1 MGKPRQ
7 FRYGALLLLIDIEQ
21 MVGLDAYFAEADNY
35 IAFVKSSASA
45 PGFDSILMPG
55 EIESTMK
62 KKRMADGI
70 FVEEETWG
78 QILASAKQYGAEVG
92 AE

>member
-1 MGKPRQ
+1 
-7 FRYGALLLLIDIEQ
+7 
-21 MVGLDAYFAEADNY
+21 
-35 IAFVKSSASA
+35 
-45 PGFDSILMPG
+45 MPG

-62 KKRMADGI
+62 KKRMVDGI

-92 AE
+92 EE